1 VQLEL
6 GLEGALDSAAL
17 EASLEALLGR
27 HASLRAAFCHERLGR
42 PVQIIVPR
50 GQPRW
55 RRIDLSLLDESSRAD
70 RLACLL
76 AQDRAERFDL
86 GCAPLM
92 RFMLIRLAVD
102 QHRLVLT
109 HHHLLMDGWSLP
121 VLVRELFT
129 LYAHKGDCA
138 VLPRVTPYRDYLAWI
153 AAQDRAAAVS
163 AWRAA
168 LAGLDQATRV
178 APPDRA
184 RKPVAPERIT
194 VALSETQTT
203 ALRRQA
209 RKHGLTLNTFMQT
222 AWAFLLGRMTG
233 RDDVVFGVT
242 VAGRPSE
249 IAGIESMI
257 GLFINT
263 LPLRVKLPP
272 SQPLLELLKQVQDSQ
287 SRLIAHQH

>member
-1 VQLEL
+1 
-6 GLEGALDSAAL
+6 
-17 EASLEALLGR
+17 
-27 HASLRAAFCHERLGR
+27 
-42 PVQIIVPR
+42 
-50 GQPRW
+50 
-55 RRIDLSLLDESSRAD
+55 SSRAD

-92 RFMLIRLAVD
+92 RFMLIRLAAD
-102 QHRLVLT
+102 QHRL
-109 HHHLLMDGWSLP
+109 LLPPPHPFMGGWWRPL
-121 VLVRELFT
+121 LGRGLFIP
-129 LYAHKGDCA
+129 YAPKGGGA
-138 VLPRVTPYRDYLAWI
+138 VFSPVTPYRDYLAWI

-222 AWAFLLGRMTG
+222 AWA
-233 RDDVVFGVT
+233 
-242 VAGRPSE
+242 
-249 IAGIESMI
+249 
-257 GLFINT
+257 
-263 LPLRVKLPP
+263 
-272 SQPLLELLKQVQDSQ
+272 
-287 SRLIAHQH
+287 